1 MIQQSPPSGGFCF
14 SGAPRGKGMVLR
26 VVLIGA
32 TGVFGS
38 RIASQL
44 AGDPRFQLIVAG
56 RRAQSLAALRDALGD
71 ASVQLATLDVAAPGL
86 ADALAALR
94 PQLVIHA
101 AGPFQ
106 QQDYR
111 VAEACLTCASDYID
125 LADGRDFVSGIG
137 RLDGRAREAGR
148 LLVSGAS
155 TVPALSSAVVDELLP
170 RFATLDV
177 IEHAISPGNRT
188 PRGDA
193 TVAAIL
199 GYCGQ
204 PVELW
209 RDGRWQRAHG
219 WMLTRRPRFS
229 FGPRWVGLCDVPD
242 LELFPQRY
250 PGVRTVIFRAG
261 LELKRLHFGTLA
273 AAWLVRLGLLRDLA
287 RHATRLR
294 RISEW
299 FLAAGSDVGGMLV
312 ELDGRD
318 VQGRALKLR
327 WSLRAGAGDGPQI
340 PATPA
345 VVLARKLA
353 DGSLPA
359 TGAMPCMG
367 LFTLDEAL
375 AALDGFAI
383 ETQLET
389 LTD

>member
-1 MIQQSPPSGGFCF
+1 MG
-14 SGAPRGKGMVLR
+14 LR

-32 TGVFGS
+32 SGVFGS
-38 RIASQL
+38 RIAGQL
-44 AGDPRFQLIVAG
+44 AGDPRFELLLAG
-56 RRAQSLAALRDALGD
+56 RNADSLATQREALGD
-71 ASVQLATLDVAAPGL
+71 ASVQAGTLDVTAPGL
-86 ADALAALR
+86 ARALAALR

-111 VAEACLTCASDYID
+111 VAEACLACGSDYVD
-125 LADGRDFVSGIG
+125 LADGREFVGRIG
-137 RLDGRAREAGR
+137 CLDDRARAAGR

-155 TVPALSSAVVDELLP
+155 TVPALSSAVVDQLLP
-170 RFATLDV
+170 RLATLER

-199 GYCGQ
+199 GYCGR
-204 PVELW
+204 PVAVW
-209 RDGRWQRAHG
+209 HGGRWQQGRG
-219 WMLTRRPRFS
+219 WMLTRRPAFP
-229 FGPRWVGLCDVPD
+229 FGRRWVGLCDVPD
-242 LELFPQRY
+242 LDLFPSRY
-250 PGVRTVIFRAG
+250 AGVSTVIFRAG

-273 AAWLVRLGLLRDLA
+273 AAWLVRLGLIRDLA

-299 FLAAGSDVGGMLV
+299 FLDAGSDVGGMLV
-312 ELDGRD
+312 ELAGRD
-318 VQGRALKLR
+318 DQGRALRLR
-327 WSLRAGAGDGPQI
+327 WSLSAAAGDGPQI

-353 DGSLPA
+353 DGCVYA
-359 TGAMPCMG
+359 AGARPCMG

-383 ETQLET
+383 ETRLEAFT
-389 LTD
+389 G

>member
-1 MIQQSPPSGGFCF
+1 M
-14 SGAPRGKGMVLR
+14 ALR

-44 AGDPRFQLIVAG
+44 VGDPRFHLTLAG
-56 RRAQSLAALRDALGD
+56 RRNASLVALRDTLGD
-71 ASVQLATLDVAAPGL
+71 ASAQLAVLDVTAPGV
-86 ADALAALR
+86 ADAIAALQ

-111 VAEACLTCASDYID
+111 VAEACLACGSDYID

-137 RLDGRAREAGR
+137 RLDDRARQVGR

-155 TVPALSSAVVDELLP
+155 TVPALSSAVVDSLLP
-170 RFATLDV
+170 RFAGLEV

-199 GYCGQ
+199 GYCGRPLQ
-204 PVELW
+204 LW
-209 RDGRWQRAHG
+209 RDGRWQRGHG
-219 WMLTRRPRFS
+219 WMLTRRSTFP

-242 LELFPQRY
+242 LALFPLRY
-250 PGVRTVIFRAG
+250 PGVRTVVFRAG
-261 LELKRLHFGTLA
+261 LELRRLHFGTLA
-273 AAWLVRLGLLRDLA
+273 AAWLVRLGLVRDLA
-287 RHATRLR
+287 RHARVLR
-294 RISEW
+294 RVSEW
-299 FLAAGSDVGGMLV
+299 FLSAGSDVGGMLV
-312 ELDGRD
+312 DLRGRD
-318 VQGRALKLR
+318 PQGLPLRLR
-327 WSLRAGAGDGPQI
+327 WSLRAGAGEGPRI

-353 DGSLPA
+353 DGGLSSC
-359 TGAMPCMG
+359 GAMPCMG

-375 AALDGFAI
+375 FALDDFAI

-389 LTD
+389 FTG